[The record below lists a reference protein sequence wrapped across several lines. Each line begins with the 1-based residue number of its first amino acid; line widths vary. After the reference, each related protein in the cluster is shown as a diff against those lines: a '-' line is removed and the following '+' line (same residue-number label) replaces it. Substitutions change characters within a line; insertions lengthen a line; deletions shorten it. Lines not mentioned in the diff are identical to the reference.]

1 MHIFPRIVLFCASDP
16 ARPLRLYLQ
25 PEKTFTNPLH
35 FQQDVDMPRPTPW
48 FRFPRLGC
56 QPAAAITGGRR
67 FVNRRLWGSR
77 LTLTSLIA
85 IAATIVLALP
95 AEAQVKPFKITGG
108 GIATE
113 GLPLTPGIPGPH
125 WAVGEA
131 TELGR
136 YYGEGA
142 FTLLNFTG
150 PTTANFSSAI
160 DFVMVGAN
168 KDKLVFTYGD
178 TTNGAVEPGE
188 VVLSYVGEGKF
199 VAVFTAEFN
208 PVIAKCTGRFAKV
221 SGGSFIMVAT
231 SDPFVLGAHDPV
243 GYTWE
248 GAGELEFKT
257 GN

>member
-1 MHIFPRIVLFCASDP
+1 MVITPSVLLQWMLLASPTECSVLYTTISRSESAYVFTTNAFPATISL
-16 ARPLRLYLQ
+16 
-25 PEKTFTNPLH
+25 
-35 FQQDVDMPRPTPW
+35 FQQDVDMTRLSSW
-48 FRFPRLGC
+48 FRSPHLGR
-56 QPAAAITGGRR
+56 QLA
-67 FVNRRLWGSR
+67 
-77 LTLTSLIA
+77 SLIA
-85 IAATIVLALP
+85 IAAIIILAPP

-131 TELGR
+131 TQLGR

-178 TTNGAVEPGE
+178 TTNGAVGPGE
-188 VVLSYVGEGKF
+188 VVLYYVGDGKF

-231 SDPFVLGAHDPV
+231 SDPFVLEAHDPV